1 MLFWRHS
8 MEEQKKQKLTPQQA
22 LLKAASYCAYQ
33 ERCHEE
39 VMEKLSEWGIYG
51 DDAGNILLKLIEQNY
66 LNEERFAKAFAGGK
80 FRVKYWGRIKINQEL
95 KFRKISDYCVQM
107 AMKEINVDDYL
118 KTLKK
123 LALEK
128 FDSLKEKNPL
138 IKKNKTATF
147 LMSKGY
153 EPDLIWDC
161 LRKIE

>member
-1 MLFWRHS
+1 
-8 MEEQKKQKLTPQQA
+8 MEFKKNLTPNQA

-33 ERCHEE
+33 ERCHDE

-51 DDAGNILLKLIEQNY
+51 EDAGNILLKLIEQNY

-80 FRVKYWGRIKINQEL
+80 FRVKHWGRIKINQEL
-95 KFRKISDYCVQM
+95 KFRKISDFCIRM
-107 AMKEINVDDYL
+107 AMKEINEDDYL
-118 KTLKK
+118 ETLKK
-123 LALEK
+123 LATEK
-128 FDSLKEKNPL
+128 YGSLKEKNPL

-161 LRKIE
+161 LRKIN